1 QGEVLAVIGP
11 SGSGKSTLLRCITHL
26 ETVSGGTVSIGGEYM
41 VHNGVYAPAS
51 VLRSICL
58 NVGLVFQNFN
68 LFPHFSVLR
77 NITEAQI
84 HVLRRSKKDAERR
97 AHDLLAKM
105 GLSDKESA
113 YPFELSGGQQ
123 QRVSIARALVRRA
136 RILILDDVTSSLDM
150 ETEHYVQR
158 AIEKHYGDFTK
169 IIIAHRVS
177 AVKNADEIIILEN
190 GEIVERGT
198 HQELLALRGRYFDI
212 YQEQY
217 GKYILDFEE
226 EMV

>member
-1 QGEVLAVIGP
+1 
-11 SGSGKSTLLRCITHL
+11 
-26 ETVSGGTVSIGGEYM
+26 
-41 VHNGVYAPAS
+41 
-51 VLRSICL
+51 
-58 NVGLVFQNFN
+58 
-68 LFPHFSVLR
+68 
-77 NITEAQI
+77 
-84 HVLRRSKKDAERR
+84 
-97 AHDLLAKM
+97 
-105 GLSDKESA
+105 
-113 YPFELSGGQQ
+113 
-123 QRVSIARALVRRA
+123 
-136 RILILDDVTSSLDM
+136 M